1 MRQIRNVIVWM
12 CCAFAMLTLRMP
24 ATAQQPMAW
33 QPPNY
38 VQGPDNVQG
47 RWIISATNWDG
58 VADTK
63 SVVLWQNGGLIT
75 GQFRGPYQAGSLNGT
90 VNIHHIV
97 FRTNTRTPLTFRGRV
112 YGNSIQ
118 GTYNVRGKQGVF
130 NAWRQGP

>member
-1 MRQIRNVIVWM
+1 
-12 CCAFAMLTLRMP
+12 MLTPRMP
-24 ATAQQPMAW
+24 ASAQQPMAW
-33 QPPNY
+33 QPP
-38 VQGPDNVQG
+38 DNVQG
-47 RWIISATNWDG
+47 HWTISARNWDG
-58 VADTK
+58 VVDTK
-63 SVVLWQNGGLIT
+63 TIDLWQNGGLIN

-97 FRTNTRTPLTFRGRV
+97 FRTNTRTRLTFRGRV

>member
-1 MRQIRNVIVWM
+1 MRQKRNVLLWM
-12 CCAFAMLTLRMP
+12 CCALVMLTLGVS
-24 ATAQQPMAW
+24 TSAQQPMAW
-33 QPPNY
+33 QPS
-38 VQGPDNVQG
+38 PDNVQG
-47 RWIISATNWDG
+47 HWVISATNWDG

-63 SVVLWQNGGLIT
+63 TVDLWQNGGLIT

-112 YGNSIQ
+112 YGNTIQ
-118 GTYNVRGKQGVF
+118 GTYNVRGRQGVF